1 MKTLIKIVKLLSFLW
16 LLSSCRENQ
25 GIMLEEGGHD
35 GVVFSA
41 INEDNELS
49 KTVVSESST
58 YSSRILWR
66 PKEEI
71 SVYFYESDIYSAKF
85 VSDNTEVTS
94 KANFV
99 GSFAGF
105 PDTSS
110 GFFWALYPYREDNA
124 FDGEAV
130 YLNVSSSQ
138 RAIPGSFDTNAY
150 PSLARSRGFL
160 LSFHN
165 ICGGVRFSVQHE
177 GIRKVVFKSNGGES
191 LAGRI
196 KVGLSEDNIPSI
208 VNVTEVKNEIE
219 LLMPEGETF
228 QKNKWYYIVTLPTV
242 LTKGYTLEFYR
253 EQKIGERKNESAIPI
268 MRNVFGQ
275 LSDADNVVVD
285 VSEPRAIDMGVSV
298 KWASHNVGALS
309 MTEMG
314 ARYAWGEISPKNTY
328 TLTNY
333 KWSDE
338 AGKVYTKYGDG
349 SQGVQDGKFVLESE
363 DDVATAIYGEQWRMP
378 TIDEINEL
386 IESTNCSWTLSVI
399 NGVDGYIVKSMVT
412 NNEIF
417 LPKAHSIGEVN
428 YPSLYWS
435 SSLAE
440 RADLSFSLGLD
451 NLSSGSYYRSAGL
464 YVRPVMDYTIR
475 IEGKDEILI
484 SPEDQ
489 MIEVGVISTDGAK
502 FLTCPEWM
510 SYVDGTKQSDYT
522 TKFSFKVT
530 SNQKSSK
537 RKGVVQFANNHG
549 DITELSVIQEQVEA
563 RLVVSGNSYY
573 FNCMGGERELSID
586 TNRDWTISVS
596 EPWLSLSSTS
606 GSYSSKLKLS
616 ALANNSMSERN
627 AVITVKSSDESLDDV
642 IINVRQDATPTEEI
656 DWNASFYRKS
666 IALLFIS
673 TQEGESFRII
683 DGGEECKTLLPDHIE
698 LVNIQKSGSIL
709 ALKGVDVLSDRFSVD
724 SPSAVV
730 DGRILV
736 DCKYGDSGYPQVGSL
751 VYSAVLNTESN
762 YSNVYSSI
770 AYQSSL
776 TERTFSIN
784 EQIYCKEASNYKV
797 TTLLVEDN
805 VVAPQEH
812 TRMGTIR
819 DFCHNNVARCFLSDI
834 QGDEV
839 NTSSN
844 NEVVN
849 LHYTYEI
856 PNEFNIENLRVVI
869 FVERVF
875 GNLPVVTTGSYGD
888 YYVDNC
894 TSGKIGSSQSPALIK
909 DGNGGTEDFE
919 NGEDINW

>member
-1 MKTLIKIVKLLSFLW
+1 MI
-16 LLSSCRENQ
+16 
-25 GIMLEEGGHD
+25 GHNTVRR
-35 GVVFSA
+35 VVFSA
-41 INEDNELS
+41 VNEDYNPT
-49 KTVVSESST
+49 KTVVDDLG
-58 YSSRILWR
+58 YSILWK
-66 PKEEI
+66 PQEAI
-71 SVYFYESDIYSAKF
+71 SLFYESDTYCAKF
-85 VSDNTEVTS
+85 VSDNKETASVV
-94 KANFV
+94 NFV
-99 GSFAGF
+99 GQLDGF
-105 PDTSS
+105 PDTSD
-110 GFFWALYPYREDNA
+110 GQFWALYPYDENNA
-124 FDGEAV
+124 FDGAF
-130 YLNVSSSQ
+130 VSLSVSNRQ
-138 RAIPGSFDTNAY
+138 RAVPGSFDDGLF
-150 PSLARSRGFL
+150 PSLARTPKTNQYSDYQLYFQ
-160 LSFHN
+160 N
-165 ICGGVRFSVQHE
+165 ICGGVKFSVQHD
-177 GIRKVVFKSNGGES
+177 GIRRVVFKGNGGEA

-196 KVGLSEDNIPSI
+196 RVAYNSSNTVEIKDVTDAKSE
-208 VNVTEVKNEIE
+208 VE
-219 LLMPEGETF
+219 LLAPDGGFF
-228 QKNKWYYIVTLPTV
+228 QKGQWYYIVTIPASLPR
-242 LTKGYTLEFYR
+242 GYTMEFYG
-253 EQKIGERKNESAIPI
+253 EHKIGERVNENSLSIK
-268 MRNVFGQ
+268 RSRFGQ
-275 LSDADNVVVD
+275 LTEADNVVVT
-285 VSEPRAIDMGVSV
+285 VVEPKQIDMGLSV
-298 KWASHNVGALS
+298 KWGSHNIGASVEEELG
-309 MTEMG
+309 T
-314 ARYAWGEISPKNTY
+314 RYAWGEVAPKINY
-328 TLTNY
+328 SLSNY

-338 AGKVYTKYGDG
+338 SGNFTKYLGNSDG
-349 SQGVQDGKFVLESE
+349 RYLLESE
-363 DDVATAIYGEQWRMP
+363 DDAATEVYGEFWRMP
-378 TIDEINEL
+378 TVDEMKEL
-386 IESTNCSWTLSVI
+386 CDETKCTWELT
-399 NGVDGYIVKSMVT
+399 
-412 NNEIF
+412 
-417 LPKAHSIGEVN
+417 EVN
-428 YPSLYWS
+428 GIWGHVVTSLVTENKIFIPFTKDIDQNYYDYLRYWTSSIMQPS
-435 SSLAE
+435 SSWQLTYDYN
-440 RADLSFSLGLD
+440 RTP
-451 NLSSGSYYRSAGL
+451 NVSYGNREKGYL
-464 YVRPVMDYTIR
+464 IRPVMDYTIR

-530 SNQKSSK
+530 SNQKASK

-642 IINVRQDATPTEEI
+642 IINVRQDATPAEEI
-656 DWNASFYRKS
+656 DWNAPFYRKS

-683 DGGEECKTLLPDHIE
+683 DGSEECKTLLPDQIE

-724 SPSAVV
+724 SPSVVV

-736 DCKYGDSGYPQVGSL
+736 DCKYGYSGYPGYPQVGSL

-762 YSNVYSSI
+762 YPSVYSSI

-812 TRMGTIR
+812 TRLGTIW

-839 NTSSN
+839 HTSSN
-844 NEVVN
+844 NAVVN

-856 PNEFNIENLRVVI
+856 PNEFNIENMRVVI

-894 TSGKIGSSQSPALIK
+894 ASGKIGSSQSPAIIK